1 MSSINLRLKPG
12 EKLYINGAV
21 IKVDR
26 RVSIEVLNDV
36 SFLLEAHIL
45 QASDATTPLRQL
57 YFVVQSALMD
67 PVNSGSIKDMVR
79 EMTARTIISCDNREI
94 QFALVEAGELT
105 DRGRYFEAL
114 RLIRRLYPLEAA
126 ILGKPEDPNCEAA

>member
-12 EKLYINGAV
+12 EKIYINGAV

-45 QASDATTPLRQL
+45 QAADATTPLRQL
-57 YFVVQSALMD
+57 YFVIQSALMD

-79 EMTARTIISCDNREI
+79 EMIARTIINCDNRDI
-94 QFALVEAGELT
+94 QFGLVQAGELT
-105 DRGRYFEAL
+105 VRGRYFDAL
-114 RLIRRLYPLEAA
+114 RLIRGLYAFEADIMSKSGDRSFEAA
-126 ILGKPEDPNCEAA
+126 

>member
-1 MSSINLRLKPG
+1 MSSINIRLKPR

-57 YFVVQSALMD
+57 YFVIQSALMD
-67 PVNSGSIKDMVR
+67 PINSEAIKEMLR

-105 DRGRYFEAL
+105 ERGRYFDAL
-114 RLIRRLYPLEAA
+114 RLIRGLYPLEAA
-126 ILGKPEDPNCEAA
+126 LLGKPEISNCEAA